1 MASVKFP
8 EKQLTELRAFVT
20 LIKSQ
25 PEILHQPELE
35 FFKSYIE
42 SIGGVIPAVKTTNEP
57 KSCPFSGKPKESE
70 KKYASVSIICPLT
83 QVFYL
88 LRNNRSI
95 KSRKRFAS
103 NTFLVILRITYFS
116 KKMA

>member
-70 KKYASVSIICPLT
+70 KMEEEEDELVESDVELDVSGVIGMFTKYLSMDMHCIIISI
-83 QVFYL
+83 
-88 LRNNRSI
+88 
-95 KSRKRFAS
+95 
-103 NTFLVILRITYFS
+103 VIRT
-116 KKMA
+116 